1 MSYQKTSTTV
11 KISSNY
17 NFKFFLLNQDFDIR
31 YYAKIHAYGLFK
43 PNNFAWVDTLYV
55 NPLMNRKSCMRK
67 HFHLIGHFLKN
78 AQSSENICEI
88 FLANLKN
95 AQLSE
100 NACTYPRASILT

>member
-1 MSYQKTSTTV
+1 M
-11 KISSNY
+11 
-17 NFKFFLLNQDFDIR
+17 
-31 YYAKIHAYGLFK
+31 G
-43 PNNFAWVDTLYV
+43 
-55 NPLMNRKSCMRK
+55 K